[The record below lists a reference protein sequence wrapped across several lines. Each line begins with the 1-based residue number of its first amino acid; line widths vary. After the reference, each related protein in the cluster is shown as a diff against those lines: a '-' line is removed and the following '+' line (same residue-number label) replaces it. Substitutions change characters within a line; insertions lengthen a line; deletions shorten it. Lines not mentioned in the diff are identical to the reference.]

1 MIFLLFTFVSRFL
14 FMKSDLFVILLIQ
27 LNFQSFKKY
36 LTKEQEDQV
45 EMIEK
50 VMLKASNNSKSEI

>member
-36 LTKEQEDQV
+36 LTKEQEGQV